1 MEALFLNTKALLV
14 HISCYWLHLIMFSE
28 AMGKTMANLDAFC
41 WLAFRVLLFLL
52 QDCVY
57 KHKEGTCV
65 FVTV

>member
-41 WLAFRVLLFLL
+41 WLAFRVLLFY
-52 QDCVY
+52 CRIVY
-57 KHKEGTCV
+57 INTRKALV